1 MKVPDP
7 PYNLRYRRAAKTYA
21 KLNYR
26 FSLYASQRTLKAM
39 LDSTMTR
46 WQARSDCADSPGDCQ
61 QCERIQQLT
70 VPTLVVL
77 GHRDTVFLL

>member
-26 FSLYASQRTLKAM
+26 FSLYAPQRTLKAM

-46 WQARSDCADSPGDCQ
+46 WQGG
-61 QCERIQQLT
+61 ERIQQLT